1 MKRSEL
7 RNIIK
12 EEIKKVTNEDRDR
25 LNDAQALNEWH
36 NKPDSYSQGI
46 SKAID
51 QLQGLLDGEVRGGF
65 MDDREFIQS
74 KRNEIQQ
81 IINTL
86 ETFQSSLR

>member
-1 MKRSEL
+1 MKQSEL
-7 RNIIK
+7 KQLIK
-12 EEIKKVTNEDRDR
+12 EEIQKVLTNSQPQ
-25 LNDAQALNEWH
+25 NKQLNEWY